1 MTDRSRPSL
10 DPSDTAAVVEGFLT
24 KAEIPFA
31 PAGAGRWGAQLRGDH
46 KHSIGFGIAM
56 VGDLI
61 TFEAFFMRRPQENL
75 DRFYELL
82 LRRNLR
88 SYGIHFALDADGDV
102 YLVGQRAAA
111 GLTEEELDRI
121 VGAILIEADGMFNAA
136 IEVGF
141 ASYLERDRAWRAH
154 ASE

>member
-1 MTDRSRPSL
+1 MSDRSGRPFEL
-10 DPSDTAAVVEGFLT
+10 RDTSAVVEGFLT

-46 KHSIGFGIAM
+46 KHSIGFGIAI
-56 VGDLI
+56 VGDSI

-102 YLVGQRAAA
+102 YLVGQRAIA

-121 VGAILIEADGMFNAA
+121 VGAILLEADGLFDAA

-141 ASYLERDRAWRAH
+141 ASYLERDRAWRAR
-154 ASE
+154 ANE